1 MGEFVG
7 GRIVPKH
14 CGTWNKRSKYE
25 MLSIVY
31 QPETGDSYISRR
43 SVPAGTALSSE
54 EYWAICS
61 EYSAQVRNLEQDVDA
76 DVQQMH
82 TDLTQTKSAMR
93 REFSETSA
101 ELKTQLAQSKEDL
114 SQQVEESQNVMASAV
129 NNAVST
135 INSGLAEMQKT
146 EQTLNSRMDT
156 LAKLPS
162 GSTKADAELMDI
174 RVGENGTVFES
185 AGTAVRSQISSVTEC
200 VKRTIVL
207 SADGWIQGYPNQ
219 KDVKER
225 ITLPIGKIGVGVLH
239 ILSVAENTRYGVQGY
254 SSYPF
259 TTEGKAFDSGWQ
271 GKAAD
276 YEVDPNLYYAILVGE
291 GHGAEIGTVAGAG
304 YTVTITKN
312 ALDLIDE
319 NAASIDELT
328 RSLEEAKQESKE
340 KLCFQTVFDSIDLW
354 VQGSEHR
361 NDYAKRLYLPL
372 GALRVQEG
380 KISISNYTNPVQYGI
395 RGFSDEKFTALVSD
409 TGWQSGAKEFMAE
422 KGVYYT
428 VLVAKKGLVEISPS
442 DMEGFVVTVSTS
454 VLNEVAENRGEI
466 KKIEAQIEVGLQ
478 AEREQTE
485 KATEDLWKTI
495 REEITG
501 RQKVEVS
508 WQQGSYTGPS
518 NTDPTRIKSTSAF
531 KNLGE
536 GIVRV
541 TLADGYNAAIRT
553 YNAPETDA
561 PFVLDTGWKKE
572 SFTLQFDSAYFRIAV
587 KKGDDSKIAVA
598 EGPQAVDVTFLLNEN
613 CLQSRMEANAQ
624 GIKVNVESIEA
635 LGAKQES
642 LKEELKNIPMISQTV
657 RTIAHRG
664 DDLDAPQ
671 NVTAAYIKARQRGHT
686 IAENDLTRTKDG
698 VYVVWHD
705 TTLSRLGNLKDTDGH
720 FLYCSDDGT
729 FFWFDAETEAYVD
742 ENYGELKTQPV
753 NLVQCR
759 GADYSVEKMNFSLL
773 KKLDFGAWFSSDFA
787 GEQILT
793 FREWVMLCKRLGM
806 EIYVDKKIS
815 YTNDILTD
823 LFGIVRECGMLDK
836 TSWIGL
842 SHAQAV
848 FVRENLDRNA
858 RFSILANPTTAA
870 VEQWKD
876 IQQTGRGFF
885 FNGNGK
891 TITQESAQ
899 LGLNAGFEV
908 ECYYVDF
915 GRISAEQVYTKI
927 RELVDFGL
935 TGITTDKYRVD
946 EAFSYLLRRY
956 E

>member
-14 CGTWNKRSKYE
+14 CGTWNKKSKYE

-31 QPETGDSYISRR
+31 QPETGDSYISRK

-61 EYSAQVRNLEQDVDA
+61 EYSAQVRKLEQDVDA

-82 TDLTQTKSAMR
+82 TDLSETKQAMSQ
-93 REFSETSA
+93 EFSETSA
-101 ELKTQLAQSKEDL
+101 ELNRK
-114 SQQVEESQNVMASAV
+114 VEENQMTMASAV

-146 EQTLNSRMDT
+146 EQALNNRMDM

-162 GSTKADAELMDI
+162 GSTKADAELVDI
-174 RVGENGTVFES
+174 RVGEDGTVFES
-185 AGTAVRSQISSVTEC
+185 AGTAVRSQIAQVTER

-207 SADGWIQGYPNQ
+207 SADGWVQGYPNQ

-239 ILSVAENTRYGVQGY
+239 VLSVAENTHYGVQGH

-259 TTEGKAFDSGWQ
+259 TAEGKVVDSGWQ
-271 GKAAD
+271 TKAAD
-276 YEVDPNLYYAILVGE
+276 YEVDSSLYYAILVGE
-291 GHGAEIGTVAGAG
+291 RYGTEIRTAAGAG

-319 NAASIDELT
+319 NAAGIDELK
-328 RSLEEAKQESKE
+328 RSLEETKQESKE

-372 GALRVQEG
+372 GTLRVQEG
-380 KISISNYTNPVQYGI
+380 KISISNYSNPVQYGI
-395 RGFSDEKFTALVSD
+395 RGFSDETLGTLVSD
-409 TGWQSGAKEFMAE
+409 TGWQSGPKEFVAE
-422 KGVYYT
+422 KDIFYT
-428 VLVAKKGLVEISPS
+428 VLVAKKGLEEITPA
-442 DMEGFVVTVSTS
+442 DMDGFVVTVSTS
-454 VLNEVAENRGEI
+454 LLNEIAENTREI
-466 KKIEAQIEVGLQ
+466 QRVEAKIEDEIS
-478 AEREQTE
+478 AERKITEESVETLWQTIC
-485 KATEDLWKTI
+485 ED
-495 REEITG
+495 ITG
-501 RQKVEVS
+501 RQKIEVK
-508 WQQGSYTGPS
+508 WQQGSYTGIN
-518 NTDPTRIKSTSAF
+518 NTDPTRIKCINAF
-531 KNLGE
+531 KKQGD
-536 GIVRV
+536 GMVRV
-541 TLADGYNAAIRT
+541 TLAEGYNAAIRT
-553 YNAPETDA
+553 YNAPEADA
-561 PFVLDTGWKKE
+561 PFVLDTGWKKK
-572 SFTLQFDSAYFRIAV
+572 SFTIQFDAAYFRIAV
-587 KKGDDSKIAVA
+587 KKNDDSKIAVS
-598 EGPQAVDVTFLLNEN
+598 EGLQAVDVAFVLNEE
-613 CLQSRMEANAQ
+613 CLRSQVETNAQ
-624 GIKVNVESIEA
+624 GVRDNAAAIDA
-635 LGAKQES
+635 LGAKQKS
-642 LKEELKNIPMISQTV
+642 LKEELKELVLISQTV

-671 NVTAAYIKARQRGHT
+671 NMSAAYIKARQRGHT

-705 TTLSRLGNLKDTDGH
+705 TTLARLGNLKDVDGR
-720 FLYCSDDGT
+720 FLYCSENDM
-729 FFWFDAETEAYVD
+729 FFWFDAETEVYVG
-742 ENYGELKTQPV
+742 ENYEELKTQPV

-759 GADYSVEKMNFSLL
+759 GADYSIEKMNFSLL
-773 KKLDFGAWFSSDFA
+773 KKLDFGSWFASKFA

-836 TSWIGL
+836 ASWIGL

-858 RFSILANPTTAA
+858 RFSILANPTAAA

-885 FNGNGK
+885 FNGDGK
-891 TITQESAQ
+891 TITRESAQ
-899 LGLNAGFEV
+899 IGLNAGFEV

-915 GRISAEQVYTKI
+915 GRISAEQVYTKL
-927 RELVDFGL
+927 REMVDFGL

>member
-14 CGTWNKRSKYE
+14 CGAWNKNSKYE

-31 QPETGDSYISRR
+31 QPETGDSYISRK

-61 EYSAQVRNLEQDVDA
+61 EYSAQVRKLEQDVDA
-76 DVQQMH
+76 DVEQMQ
-82 TDLTQTKSAMR
+82 TDLVQTKADMS
-93 REFSETSA
+93 RELSETCS
-101 ELKTQLAQSKEDL
+101 ELKTQMTQSKEDL
-114 SQQVEESQNVMASAV
+114 SHQVEECQNVMAPAV
-129 NNAVST
+129 NQAVST
-135 INSGLAEMQKT
+135 INSGLGEMRKT

-156 LAKLPS
+156 FAKLPS

-185 AGTAVRSQISSVTEC
+185 AGTAVRSQISNVAER

-219 KDVKER
+219 KGVKER

-239 ILSVAENTRYGVQGY
+239 IVSVAENTHYGVQGY

-259 TTEGKAFDSGWQ
+259 TTEGKVFDSGWQ
-271 GKAAD
+271 GKAAN
-276 YEVDPNLYYAILVGE
+276 YEVDPSLYYAILVGE
-291 GHGAEIGTVAGAG
+291 EQGAEIGTVAGAG

-312 ALDLIDE
+312 VLDLIDE
-319 NAASIDELT
+319 NAAGIDELK

-340 KLCFQTVFDSIDLW
+340 KLCFQTVFDSMDLW

-380 KISISNYTNPVQYGI
+380 KITVSNYSNPIQYGI
-395 RGFSDEKFTALVSD
+395 RGFSDETLGTLVSD
-409 TGWQSGAKEFMAE
+409 TGWQSGPKEFVAE
-422 KGVYYT
+422 KDIFYT
-428 VLVAKKGLVEISPS
+428 VLVAKKGLVEITPA
-442 DMEGFVVTVSTS
+442 DMDGFVVTVSTS
-454 VLNEVAENRGEI
+454 LLNEIAENTREV
-466 KKIEAQIEVGLQ
+466 KRVEAKMEDGLS
-478 AEREQTE
+478 AERKITEESMENLWQTIC
-485 KATEDLWKTI
+485 ED
-495 REEITG
+495 ITG
-501 RQKVEVS
+501 CQKLEVK
-508 WQQGSYTGPS
+508 WQQGSYTGTN
-518 NTDPTRIKSTSAF
+518 NTDPTRIKCINAF
-531 KNLGE
+531 KKQGD
-536 GIVRV
+536 GMVRV
-541 TLADGYNAAIRT
+541 TLAEGYNAAIRT
-553 YNAPETDA
+553 YNAPAVDA
-561 PFVLDTGWKKE
+561 PFVLDTGWKKK
-572 SFTLQFDSAYFRIAV
+572 SFTIQFDAAYFRIVV
-587 KKGDDSKIAVA
+587 KKNDDSKISAS
-598 EGPQAVDVTFLLNEN
+598 EGPRAVDVAFVLNEE
-613 CLQSRMEANAQ
+613 CLRSQVETNAQ
-624 GIKVNVESIEA
+624 EIKNNVAVIEA

-642 LKEELKNIPMISQTV
+642 MKEELKELMLISQTV

-698 VYVVWHD
+698 IYVVWHD
-705 TTLSRLGNLKDTDGH
+705 TTLARLGNLKDVDGR
-720 FLYCSDDGT
+720 FLYCSEDNM
-729 FFWFDAETEAYVD
+729 FFWFDAETEVYVG
-742 ENYGELKTQPV
+742 ENYEELKTQPV

-759 GADYSVEKMNFSLL
+759 GADYSIEKMNFSLL
-773 KKLDFGAWFSSDFA
+773 KKLDFGDWFSSEFA
-787 GEQILT
+787 GERILT

-806 EIYVDKKIS
+806 EIYVDKKIN

-823 LFGIVRECGMLDK
+823 LFGIVRECGMLNK
-836 TSWIGL
+836 ASWIGL

-891 TITQESAQ
+891 TITRESAR

>member
-14 CGTWNKRSKYE
+14 CGAWNKRSKYE

-31 QPETGDSYISRR
+31 QPETGDSYISRK
-43 SVPAGTALSSE
+43 SVPAGTDLSSE

-82 TDLTQTKSAMR
+82 TDLTQTKADMS

-101 ELKTQLAQSKEDL
+101 ELKNLVAQSKDDL
-114 SQQVEESQNVMASAV
+114 NRKVEENQKTMASAV

-174 RVGENGTVFES
+174 RVGEDGTVFES
-185 AGTAVRSQISSVTEC
+185 AGTAVRSQISNVTER

-207 SADGWIQGYPNQ
+207 SADGWIQGYPDQ

-225 ITLPIGKIGVGVLH
+225 ITLPIGKIGVGILH
-239 ILSVAENTRYGVQGY
+239 ILSVAENTHYGVQGY

-259 TTEGKAFDSGWQ
+259 TKEGKVFDSGWQ
-271 GKAAD
+271 SKAAD
-276 YEVDPNLYYAILVGE
+276 YEVDSALYYTILVGE
-291 GHGAEIGTVAGAG
+291 GHGAEIGTATGAG
-304 YTVTITKN
+304 YSVTITKN

-319 NAASIDELT
+319 NAADIDELK
-328 RSLEEAKQESKE
+328 RGLEEAKQESKE
-340 KLCFQTVFDSIDLW
+340 KFYFQHVFDSTDLW
-354 VQGSEHR
+354 VQGNEHR

-372 GALRVQEG
+372 GTLRVQEG
-380 KISISNYTNPVQYGI
+380 KISIGNYSNPVQYGI
-395 RGFSDEKFTALVSD
+395 RGFSDATLGTLVSD
-409 TGWQSGAKEFMAE
+409 TGWQSGPKEFVAE
-422 KGVYYT
+422 KDIFYT
-428 VLVAKKGLVEISPS
+428 VLVAKKGLVEITPA
-442 DMEGFVVTVSTS
+442 DMDGFVVTVSTS
-454 VLNEVAENRGEI
+454 LLNEIAENTREI
-466 KKIEAQIEVGLQ
+466 QRVEAKIEDGLS
-478 AEREQTE
+478 AERKITDESVET
-485 KATEDLWKTI
+485 LWQTI
-495 REEITG
+495 REDITG
-501 RQKVEVS
+501 RQKIEVK
-508 WQQGSYTGPS
+508 WQQGSYTGPN
-518 NTDPTRIKSTSAF
+518 NTDPTRIKCINAF
-531 KNLGE
+531 KKLGD
-536 GIVRV
+536 GMVRV
-541 TLADGYNAAIRT
+541 TLAEGYNAAIRT
-553 YNAPETDA
+553 YNAPEVDA

-572 SFTLQFDSAYFRIAV
+572 SFTIQFDAAYFRIAV
-587 KKGDDSKIAVA
+587 KKNDDSKIAVS
-598 EGPQAVDVTFLLNEN
+598 EGLQAVDVAFVLNED
-613 CLQSRMEANAQ
+613 CLQSQVETNTQ
-624 GIKVNVESIEA
+624 EIKDNVAAIEA
-635 LGAKQES
+635 LSAKQES
-642 LKEELKNIPMISQTV
+642 LKEDLKELPMISQTV

-705 TTLSRLGNLKDTDGH
+705 TTLARLGNLKDVKGR
-720 FLYCSDDGT
+720 FLYCSADDK
-729 FFWFDAETEAYVD
+729 FFWLDAETEVYVG
-742 ENYGELKTQPV
+742 ENYEELETQPM

-759 GADYSVEKMNFSLL
+759 GADYSVETMNFSLL
-773 KKLDFGAWFSSDFA
+773 KKIDFGAWFASDFA

-823 LFGIVRECGMLDK
+823 LFSIVRGCGMLDK
-836 TSWIGL
+836 ASWIGL

-848 FVRENLDRNA
+848 FVRENLDCNA
-858 RFSILANPTTAA
+858 RFSILANPTAA
-870 VEQWKD
+870 TVEQWKD
-876 IQQTGRGFF
+876 IQQAGRGFF
-885 FNGNGK
+885 FNGDGK
-891 TITQESAQ
+891 TITRESAQ
-899 LGLNAGFEV
+899 IGLNAGFEV

-915 GRISAEQVYTKI
+915 GRISAEQVYTKL